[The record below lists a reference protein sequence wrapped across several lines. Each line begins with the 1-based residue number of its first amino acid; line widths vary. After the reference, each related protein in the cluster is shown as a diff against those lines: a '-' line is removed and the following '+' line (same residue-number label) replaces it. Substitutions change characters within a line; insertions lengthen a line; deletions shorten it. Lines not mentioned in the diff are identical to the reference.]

1 MTIVFIL
8 AAILMFGI
16 LIAVHEFGHFAAA
29 KLCGVRVNE
38 FSIGMGPAIWT
49 RQRGETQYS
58 LRALPIGG
66 YCAMEGE
73 DEDTGDERS
82 LTRQGFWK
90 QLIIFAAGALMNFLT
105 GVVILLALYANVT
118 AVKYR
123 SDHRPSPGACPAG
136 DRAAGGGSHLQGGWI
151 PDVSVRET
159 RRCFCSTPTIPWI
172 VEVIRDGEHV
182 LIEDLR
188 RQTYTAA

>member
-1 MTIVFIL
+1 MSS
-8 AAILMFGI
+8 AIS
-16 LIAVHEFGHFAAA
+16 AAA

-49 RQRGETQYS
+49 RQKGETQYS

-118 AVKYR
+118 AVNTDQIVGLARSLPSRKPGCRKGISSTRWMDTGRPGGRRGAVFAVRRRYR
-123 SDHRPSPGACPAG
+123 GRGGYPG
-136 DRAAGGGSHLQGGWI
+136 R
-151 PDVSVRET
+151 
-159 RRCFCSTPTIPWI
+159 
-172 VEVIRDGEHV
+172 
-182 LIEDLR
+182 
-188 RQTYTAA
+188 